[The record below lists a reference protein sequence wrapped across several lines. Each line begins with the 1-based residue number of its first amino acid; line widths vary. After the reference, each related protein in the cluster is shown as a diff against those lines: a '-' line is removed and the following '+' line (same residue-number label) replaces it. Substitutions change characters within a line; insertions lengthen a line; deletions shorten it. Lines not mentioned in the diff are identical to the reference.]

1 MDFSICCIKEC
12 DAPAIA
18 LGLCIN
24 HWRRNR
30 KYGSPVAQQRHVGM
44 FIGRPAFERWLM
56 LVAKSEGCWI
66 WKGGT
71 DKDGY
76 GAFKGEAAGQMHQRA
91 HRFSWSHANDAPIP
105 RYMHVCHTCDTPRCV
120 KPEHLFLGSALQN
133 MRDKIEKGRA
143 RYSCGEESPHAKMT
157 EREVKA
163 IRADPRPYAEIGAQY
178 GVSASTVGDI
188 KSRKSWAK
196 SNGDVVKSRRVNMG
210 RRGVSDK
217 LDASKVRAIRGS
229 AEPLKVMAQR
239 YGVSIATICDIRK
252 RRSWAHVE

>member
-1 MDFSICCIKEC
+1 
-12 DAPAIA
+12 
-18 LGLCIN
+18 
-24 HWRRNR
+24 
-30 KYGSPVAQQRHVGM
+30 
-44 FIGRPAFERWLM
+44 
-56 LVAKSEGCWI
+56 
-66 WKGGT
+66 
-71 DKDGY
+71 
-76 GAFKGEAAGQMHQRA
+76 
-91 HRFSWSHANDAPIP
+91 
-105 RYMHVCHTCDTPRCV
+105 
-120 KPEHLFLGSALQN
+120 
-133 MRDKIEKGRA
+133 
-143 RYSCGEESPHAKMT
+143 MT